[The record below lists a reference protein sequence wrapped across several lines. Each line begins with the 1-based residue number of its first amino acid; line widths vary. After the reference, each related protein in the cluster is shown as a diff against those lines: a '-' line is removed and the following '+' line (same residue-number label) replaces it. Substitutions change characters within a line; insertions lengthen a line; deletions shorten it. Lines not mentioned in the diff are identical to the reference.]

1 MLGFAASYAPAV
13 PGRSSRTFAKY
24 MNPLA
29 IIKTVIAAIVAFWAN
44 LSDAEK
50 KKIKRAIWAILEPM
64 IRKYYQQKTK

>member
-1 MLGFAASYAPAV
+1 
-13 PGRSSRTFAKY
+13 

-29 IIKTVIAAIVAFWAN
+29 IIKTVIAAIVALWEN